1 MKTIARVLNTKT
13 YFPLEVFIKLKFK
26 VIWEF
31 KKCNEK
37 WFLVLHKVWVV
48 IWTVI
53 RSFFYFPF
61 KANRIAPC
69 MKCISWIQWQILR
82 NKDFTK
88 ASRILF
94 CNSYSPL
101 LSGYDRFLQE
111 TVILRVSNSRKHA
124 PQIRKRNA
132 MIRR

>member
-13 YFPLEVFIKLKFK
+13 YFPLEFFIKLKFK

-53 RSFFYFPF
+53 RSFFIFLLKQTGLHHEVYQLDSMT
-61 KANRIAPC
+61 N
-69 MKCISWIQWQILR
+69 LR

-94 CNSYSPL
+94 CNSYSRL

>member
-53 RSFFYFPF
+53 RSFFIF
-61 KANRIAPC
+61 KQDC
-69 MKCISWIQWQILR
+69 TMKCISWIQWQILR